1 MTRIVTNPLDDKIA
15 EFRRLAAELG
25 HPTMPDLH
33 VGVKLTDKDG
43 KVLEDRYEQGH
54 SWTRNAW
61 CFFHNYM
68 MDSSDIVAASN
79 VGNTSYSKGNWSKRD
94 TNGNYQQNA
103 INWGVGQLYANTGS
117 LRVGTG
123 GDSFTSED
131 FNLYGLIGDGIGAG
145 QLGHLSA
152 TWTNVVLD
160 AGTNTYSRTLT
171 RVFNNNSTAAIV
183 VREVGL
189 FYSSYL
195 LTRDVLSSPINVP
208 VGAQLTISVT
218 VTSGSWNALDATSVT
233 LPATAIGAAMGG
245 GIYVGVPSQYNHI
258 RYGLIVSPIAGES
271 AALAF
276 RTSNTAFA
284 SNGSEDNGSLNMAQL
299 YALGAASPIGQFC
312 ANANAANLGGYND
325 WYIPANRE
333 MTQAMYPGR
342 AGLTGADAF
351 SNVDYWTSTLSGNGG
366 TGTWPRYVNPTTGG
380 NSLDS
385 NMTTTRKVRLVRR
398 VNLV

>member
-1 MTRIVTNPLDDKIA
+1 MTHIVTNPRDDEIA
-15 EFRRLAAELG
+15 EFRRLAAKLG

-33 VGVKLTDKDG
+33 IAVKLVDKDG

-61 CFFHNYM
+61 CFFHNVM
-68 MDSSDIVAASN
+68 MDSSDIVAASFA
-79 VGNTSYSKGNWSKRD
+79 GNTSYSKGNWSKRD
-94 TNGNYQQNA
+94 TSSNYQQT
-103 INWGVGQLYANTGS
+103 GFGYSEGSFYRNTGS

-131 FNLYGLIGDGIGAG
+131 FNLYGLIGDGSGTG

-152 TWTNVVLD
+152 TWTAPVLD
-160 AGTNTYSRTLT
+160 AATNTYSRTLK
-171 RVFNNNSTAAIV
+171 RVFNNNSTASIV

-189 FYSSYL
+189 IYGSYL

-233 LPATAIGAAMGG
+233 LPAIGTAMGG
-245 GIYVGVPSQYNHI
+245 GFYVGVPSQYSHI

-271 AALAF
+271 SPLAF
-276 RTSNTAFA
+276 RTSTTAFA
-284 SNGSEDNGSLNMAQL
+284 SNGSDENGSLNMAQL

-325 WYIPANRE
+325 WYIPATRE
-333 MTQAMYPGR
+333 MTQAMYTGR

-351 SNVDYWTSTLSGNGG
+351 SNVDHWTSTISGTNG
-366 TGTWPRYVNPTTGG
+366 TGTNPRYANPTAGSTFWDP
-380 NSLDS
+380 S
-385 NMTTTRKVRLVRR
+385 MTSARKVRLVRR
-398 VNLV
+398 VNVA

>member
-1 MTRIVTNPLDDKIA
+1 MTHIVTNPLDDKIA

-33 VGVKLTDKDG
+33 IGVKLVDRDG

-61 CFFHNYM
+61 SFFHNFM
-68 MDSSDIVAASN
+68 MDSDDIVAASSA
-79 VGNTSYSKGNWSKRD
+79 GSTSYSKGNWSKRD
-94 TNGNYQQNA
+94 TSGNYSTT
-103 INWGVGQLYANTGS
+103 GVARVSTGEFYRNTGS

-189 FYSSYL
+189 IYSGYL

-233 LPATAIGAAMGG
+233 TPPAIGTAMGG

-299 YALGAASPIGQFC
+299 YALGAAS
-312 ANANAANLGGYND
+312 
-325 WYIPANRE
+325 
-333 MTQAMYPGR
+333 
-342 AGLTGADAF
+342 
-351 SNVDYWTSTLSGNGG
+351 
-366 TGTWPRYVNPTTGG
+366 
-380 NSLDS
+380 
-385 NMTTTRKVRLVRR
+385 
-398 VNLV
+398 